1 MGTVTGVD
9 ALPQQIEVL
18 GACVALLVA
27 SDVAVKP
34 RVFFLLCSASLFAA
48 VDGSDIGQIGLLVLV
63 LIAASRDSG
72 LTWTT
77 GREFFG
83 QVYRDAAAVNRR
95 RRVAAATLRM
105 VVGAWIVS
113 TLLHGTIFEL
123 RTALLLAYMRVAL
136 EE

>member
-1 MGTVTGVD
+1 MG
-9 ALPQQIEVL
+9 
-18 GACVALLVA
+18 
-27 SDVAVKP
+27 
-34 RVFFLLCSASLFAA
+34 
-48 VDGSDIGQIGLLVLV
+48 VLV

-83 QVYRDAAAVNRR
+83 QVYRDAAAVDGSPDRQQSTLDEAYASSDVRNVFESEAAVNRR

-123 RTALLLAYMRVAL
+123 RTAAAAGLHAGGTGGVMTG
-136 EE
+136 

>member
-77 GREFFG
+77 GREFFWPG
-83 QVYRDAAAVNRR
+83 VSRCRGGR
-95 RRVAAATLRM
+95 
-105 VVGAWIVS
+105 WIAGSPTVD
-113 TLLHGTIFEL
+113 
-123 RTALLLAYMRVAL
+123 
-136 EE
+136 